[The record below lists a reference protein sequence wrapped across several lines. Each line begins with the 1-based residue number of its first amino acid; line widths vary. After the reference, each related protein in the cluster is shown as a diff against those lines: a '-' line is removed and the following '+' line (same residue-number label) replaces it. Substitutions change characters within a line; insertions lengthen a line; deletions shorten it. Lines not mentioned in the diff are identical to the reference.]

1 MPIGR
6 EVWTWLP
13 VCLGGACLLLAG
25 AWMRY
30 RRGTRTRPTARL
42 ATDLLSDRQLFE
54 LAEEAAG
61 FGVWER
67 DLISGTTL
75 LSAGA
80 AALSGYPPVATQ
92 KPGSELVLLIH
103 PDDRAN
109 GEVARAIQ
117 EQGIFQA
124 EFRVRQPDGTYRWR
138 RNRGRVESVDGRP
151 VKMVGAI
158 TDIHEEKLTLERLA
172 ETATRMSLVEDVAGF
187 GVWELDTARG
197 MMTLSEGA
205 AALSGFERRA
215 MRVPAGEV
223 TARIHPEDLAK
234 VGAVIERAVQ
244 KGESYRVDCRVTLPD
259 GELRWIR
266 SQAQVEMAD
275 GHPVRII
282 GAIIDITR
290 ERVLLDQLRES
301 AERMRLAEEAAGF
314 GVWES
319 DRQTQSIT
327 VSEGMLRLHGL
338 PEGGPHTY
346 SLRDFVSQ
354 LDPNYI
360 AALRAATDESFETGQ
375 RIQIEVPIRAQDGTT
390 RWRRIQAR
398 PEYRDGQPWRLVG
411 ATLDIT
417 RERQMRLSLEQA
429 RAKAEAAAKA
439 KSEFLA
445 NMSHEIRTPLN
456 GVIGMTQLLLDT
468 PLTPQQRDWVE
479 TAMGSGTALLSII
492 NDILDFSKIEAG
504 KMVIDVQSFDLR
516 RLLEDVAGILS
527 AKAADK
533 GIDLMVRYSPGTPV
547 HLVGDADRM
556 RQVVLNLAN
565 NAVKFTNQGHV
576 VISAEAIEQDGV
588 GATIRIAVADT
599 GIGIPPQ
606 AVDTLFDKFTQADSS
621 TTRKYGG
628 TGLGL
633 AISKRLVE
641 LMRGT
646 LAVESQE
653 GRGSTFEF
661 TLELP
666 FGSQP
671 EATGANPTASLRGAR
686 VLIVVENVV
695 NRRVIHEQVLSWG
708 MRDGTCATG
717 QEAIDT
723 LRTADTGGDPYQIII
738 ADQEVTGVDGLTL
751 PAALRRSEYGR
762 DLVYVML
769 TSIGRLVDD
778 DALPALGIDAC
789 LTKPVRYE
797 RLITTL
803 ATAWARRRSLKPEGD
818 RFVPRSGPA
827 LAAAHDVPQFS
838 ADVLVVEDNMVNQK
852 VAVALLTR
860 LGVRVDVASDG
871 REAVER
877 VQSRPYDL
885 VLMDCQMPVMNG
897 YDATIEIRRREGA
910 APPVP
915 IIAMTADV
923 IDDSK
928 ERALRAGMNDF
939 VAKPVDMQVLSRAL
953 QTWLTKAA

>member
-1 MPIGR
+1 M
-6 EVWTWLP
+6 
-13 VCLGGACLLLAG
+13 
-25 AWMRY
+25 
-30 RRGTRTRPTARL
+30 
-42 ATDLLSDRQLFE
+42 FE

-67 DLISGTTL
+67 DLFTDTTL

-92 KPGSELVLLIH
+92 KSVAELVLLIH
-103 PDDRAN
+103 PDDRPN
-109 GEVARAIQ
+109 GQVERAI
-117 EQGIFQA
+117 EERRNFQA
-124 EFRVRQPDGTYRWR
+124 EFRVRQPDGSYRWR
-138 RNRGRVESVDGRP
+138 RNRGRVESINGRA
-151 VKMVGAI
+151 VRMIGAI
-158 TDIHEEKLTLERLA
+158 SDIHDEKLMLERLA
-172 ETATRMSLVEDVAGF
+172 ESAARMSLAEDVAGF
-187 GVWELDTARG
+187 GVWELDTASG
-197 MMTLSEGA
+197 TMTLSAGA
-205 AALSGFERRA
+205 AALSGFEHRS
-215 MRVPAGEV
+215 MQVPAAEV
-223 TARIHPEDLAK
+223 TGKIHPEDLPV
-234 VGAVIERAVQ
+234 VGPVVDAAVRDG
-244 KGESYRVDCRVTLPD
+244 KPYRIDCRVTLPD

-266 SQAQVEMAD
+266 SQAHVEMAD
-275 GHPVRII
+275 GKAVRIT

-290 ERVLLDQLRES
+290 ERVLLDRLRDS

-319 DRQTQSIT
+319 DRRTQSIT

-338 PEGGPHTY
+338 PEGGPPTY
-346 SLRDFVSQ
+346 SLRDFVSL
-354 LDPNYI
+354 LDPDYI
-360 AALRAATDESFETGQ
+360 AALRAATNESFETGQ

-390 RWRRIQAR
+390 KWRRIQAR
-398 PEYRDGQPWRLVG
+398 PEYRDGKPWRLIG

-417 RERQMRLSLEQA
+417 SERQMRLSLEQA
-429 RAKAEAAAKA
+429 RTKAEAAAKA
-439 KSEFLA
+439 NSEFLA

-504 KMVIDVQSFDLR
+504 KLAIDVQSFDLR

-533 GIDLMVRYSPGTPV
+533 GVDLMVRYSPGTPV
-547 HLVGDADRM
+547 HLVGDADRI

-565 NAVKFTNQGHV
+565 NAVKFTDKGHV
-576 VISAEAIEQDGV
+576 VISAEAMEQDGV
-588 GATIRIAVADT
+588 GATVRIAVTDT

-606 AVDTLFDKFTQADSS
+606 AVETLFDKFTQADSS

-646 LAVESQE
+646 LSVESQE
-653 GRGSTFEF
+653 GSGSTFEF
-661 TLELP
+661 TLQLP
-666 FGSQP
+666 LGNPP

-686 VLIVVENVV
+686 VLIAVENVV
-695 NRRVIHEQVLSWG
+695 NRRVIHEQILSWG
-708 MRDGTCATG
+708 MRDGTCAGG
-717 QEAIDT
+717 QEAMDI
-723 LRTADTGGDPYQIII
+723 LRTAHTGGDPYQIII
-738 ADQEVTGVDGLTL
+738 ADQEVPGVDGEPL
-751 PAALRRSEYGR
+751 PMAVRRVEHGR
-762 DLVYVML
+762 SLVYVML

-778 DALPALGIDAC
+778 DALPAMGIDAC
-789 LTKPVRYE
+789 LAKPIRHE

-803 ATAWARRRSLKPEGD
+803 ATAWARRRPVATDSD
-818 RFVPRSGPA
+818 RSSHRSGPA
-827 LAAAHDVPQFS
+827 LAAMPDLPQFS
-838 ADVLVVEDNMVNQK
+838 ADVLVVEDNKVNQK
-852 VAVALLTR
+852 VAVALLNR
-860 LGVRVDVASDG
+860 LGVRVDVASNG

-877 VQSRPYDL
+877 VQARPYDL
-885 VLMDCQMPVMNG
+885 VLMDCQMPIMNG
-897 YDATIEIRRREGA
+897 YDATVEIRRREGA
-910 APPVP
+910 APHIP

-928 ERALRAGMNDF
+928 ERALQAGMNDF
-939 VAKPVDMQVLSRAL
+939 VAKPVGMQELSRAL
-953 QTWLTKAA
+953 RTWLKKAA

>member
-1 MPIGR
+1 M
-6 EVWTWLP
+6 
-13 VCLGGACLLLAG
+13 
-25 AWMRY
+25 
-30 RRGTRTRPTARL
+30 
-42 ATDLLSDRQLFE
+42 FE

-67 DLISGTTL
+67 DLVSDTTL

-80 AALSGYPPVATQ
+80 ASLSGYPAVATQ
-92 KPGSELVLLIH
+92 KPVSELVLLIH
-103 PDDRAN
+103 PDDRSADA
-109 GEVARAIQ
+109 VARAI
-117 EQGIFQA
+117 EEGRGFQA
-124 EFRVRQPDGTYRWR
+124 EFRVRQADGSYRWR
-138 RNRGRVESVDGRP
+138 RNRGRVESVNGRP

-158 TDIHEEKLTLERLA
+158 SDIHEEKLMLERLA
-172 ETATRMSLVEDVAGF
+172 EAAARMALAEDVAGF
-187 GVWELDTARG
+187 GVWELDATRG
-197 MMTLSEGA
+197 VMTLSAGA
-205 AALSGFERRA
+205 AALSGFEHRS
-215 MRVPAGEV
+215 MQVPAGDV
-223 TARIHPEDLAK
+223 TSKIHPEDLPT
-234 VGAVIERAVQ
+234 VGAIVDRAVREG
-244 KGESYRVDCRVTLPD
+244 KPYRIDCRVMVPG

-266 SQAQVEMAD
+266 SQAHVEMAD
-275 GHPVRII
+275 GRAVRIT

-290 ERVLLDQLRES
+290 ERVLLDRLRQS

-319 DRQTQSIT
+319 DRQAQSIT
-327 VSEGMLRLHGL
+327 ISEGMLRLHEL
-338 PEGGPHTY
+338 PADAPLTY
-346 SLRDFVSQ
+346 TTRDIVSK
-354 LDPNYI
+354 LDANYI
-360 AALRAATDESFETGQ
+360 SALRTATEASFETGQ
-375 RIQIEVPIRAQDGTT
+375 RFQIELPIRAQDGTT

-398 PEYRDGQPWRLVG
+398 PEYRDGEPWRLIG

-417 RERQMRLSLEQA
+417 SERQMRLSLEQA
-429 RAKAEAAAKA
+429 RAKAEAAATA

-468 PLTPQQRDWVE
+468 PLTSQQRDWVE
-479 TAMGSGTALLSII
+479 TAMGSGTALLSIL

-504 KMVIDVQSFDLR
+504 KLAIDVQSFDLR

-547 HLVGDADRM
+547 HLVGDADRI

-565 NAVKFTNQGHV
+565 NAVKFTNKGHV
-576 VISAEAIEQDGV
+576 VITAEAVDQDGI
-588 GATIRIAVADT
+588 GATIRIAVTDT

-606 AVDTLFDKFTQADSS
+606 ALETLFDKFTQADSS

-646 LAVESQE
+646 LDVESQE
-653 GRGSTFEF
+653 GRGSTFQF
-661 TLELP
+661 TLQLP
-666 FGSQP
+666 LGNHP
-671 EATGANPTASLRGAR
+671 GMTGANPTASLRGAR

-695 NRRVIHEQVLSWG
+695 NRRVIHEQILSWG
-708 MRDGTCATG
+708 MRDGTCATS
-717 QEAIDT
+717 QEAMDVA
-723 LRTADTGGDPYQIII
+723 RSAHNGGDPYQIII
-738 ADQEVTGVDGLTL
+738 ADQELPAVDDVTL
-751 PAALRRSEYGR
+751 PMALRRDERSR

-778 DALPALGIDAC
+778 EALPALGIDAC
-789 LTKPVRYE
+789 LTKPIRHE

-803 ATAWARRRSLKPEGD
+803 ATAWARRRSMTSDGD
-818 RFVPRSGPA
+818 HGAPHLGPA
-827 LAAAHDVPQFS
+827 LAAINHLPQFS

-852 VAVALLTR
+852 VAVALLKR
-860 LGVRVDVASDG
+860 LGVRVDVAKDG
-871 REAVER
+871 REAIER
-877 VQSRPYDL
+877 VRSRPYDL

-897 YDATIEIRRREGA
+897 YDATIEIRRQEGA
-910 APPVP
+910 TALVP

-928 ERALRAGMNDF
+928 ERAFQAGMNDF
-939 VAKPVDMQVLSRAL
+939 VAKPVDMQELSRAL
-953 QTWLTKAA
+953 RTWLKKAA

>member
-1 MPIGR
+1 MRGR
-6 EVWTWLP
+6 RGPLNRPSTR
-13 VCLGGACLLLAG
+13 LAG
-25 AWMRY
+25 
-30 RRGTRTRPTARL
+30 
-42 ATDLLSDRQLFE
+42 DLLSDRQLFE

-67 DLISGTTL
+67 DLSTDMTL

-80 AALSGYPPVATQ
+80 AALSGYPAVATQ
-92 KPGSELVLLIH
+92 KSASELVLLIH
-103 PDDRAN
+103 PDDLTA
-109 GEVARAIQ
+109 GAVTRAI
-117 EQGIFQA
+117 EERSSFQS
-124 EFRVRQPDGTYRWR
+124 EFRVRQADGSYRWR
-138 RNRGRVESVDGRP
+138 RNRGRVESMNGRA
-151 VKMVGAI
+151 VRMVGAI
-158 TDIHEEKLTLERLA
+158 SDIHDEKLMLERLA
-172 ETATRMSLVEDVAGF
+172 EAAARMSLAEDVAGF
-187 GVWELDTARG
+187 GVWELDAPRG
-197 MMTLSEGA
+197 MMTLSAGA
-205 AALSGFERRA
+205 AALSGFERKA
-215 MRVPAGEV
+215 MRVPAGHV
-223 TARIHPEDLAK
+223 TSKIHPDDLPG
-234 VGAVIERAVQ
+234 VGAVIERAIQ
-244 KGESYRVDCRVTLPD
+244 KGEPYRVDCRVILPS

-266 SQAQVEMAD
+266 SQAHVQMID
-275 GHPVRII
+275 GQAARIT

-290 ERVLLDQLRES
+290 ERVLLDQLSES
-301 AERMRLAEEAAGF
+301 AERMRLAEETAGF

-319 DRQTQSIT
+319 DRQAQSVT
-327 VSEGMLRLHGL
+327 VSEGMLRLHEL
-338 PEGGPHTY
+338 PAGAPLTY
-346 SLRDFVSQ
+346 TARDIVTM
-354 LDPNYI
+354 LDADYI
-360 AALRAATDESFETGQ
+360 AALRAATEESFATGR
-375 RIQIEVPIRAQDGTT
+375 RIQIEIPIRAQDGTT

-398 PEYRDGQPWRLVG
+398 PEYRNGEPWRLIG

-417 RERQMRLSLEQA
+417 SERQMRLSLEQA

-504 KMVIDVQSFDLR
+504 KLAIDVQSFDLR

-533 GIDLMVRYSPGTPV
+533 AVDLMVRYSPGTPI
-547 HLVGDADRM
+547 HLVGDADRI

-565 NAVKFTNQGHV
+565 NAVKFTDKGHV

-588 GATIRIAVADT
+588 GATVRIAVTDT

-606 AVDTLFDKFTQADSS
+606 ALETLFDKFTQADSS

-646 LAVESQE
+646 LTVESHE

-661 TLELP
+661 TLQLP
-666 FGSQP
+666 LGNHP

-686 VLIVVENVV
+686 VLIAIENVV
-695 NRRVIHEQVLSWG
+695 NRRVIHEQILSWG
-708 MRDGTCATG
+708 MRDGTCASG
-717 QEAIDT
+717 QEAIDIV
-723 LRTADTGGDPYQIII
+723 RTAHNAGDPYQIII
-738 ADQEVTGVDGLTL
+738 ADQEIPAVDGVAL
-751 PAALRRSEYGR
+751 PMALRRDEHGR
-762 DLVYVML
+762 NLVYLML
-769 TSIGRLVDD
+769 TSIGRLVDEN
-778 DALPALGIDAC
+778 ALAPMGIDAC
-789 LTKPVRYE
+789 LAKPVRHE

-803 ATAWARRRSLKPEGD
+803 ATAWARRRSMATGGD
-818 RFVPRSGPA
+818 RVAPRSGPA
-827 LAAAHDVPQFS
+827 LAMVPDVPQFS

-852 VAVALLTR
+852 VAVALLKR
-860 LGVRVDVASDG
+860 LGVRVDVAGNG

-877 VQSRPYDL
+877 MESRSYDL
-885 VLMDCQMPVMNG
+885 VLMDCQMPIMNG
-897 YDATIEIRRREGA
+897 YDATVEIRSREGA
-910 APPVP
+910 GSHVP

-939 VAKPVDMQVLSRAL
+939 VAKPVDMHELSRAL
-953 QTWLTKAA
+953 RTWLKKAA